1 MEYEFFYSVTFFLF
15 FCMSIK
21 KCLYMSASG
30 DSCKWSLTFLKGCT
44 CHEKTKN
51 ATLDYFHVTAIWL
64 DCERVMAFFIYISL
78 EFVDAT
84 PSTL

>member
-15 FCMSIK
+15 FCMSTK

-51 ATLDYFHVTAIWL
+51 ATLGNKQDVKFDKNLFKV
-64 DCERVMAFFIYISL
+64 
-78 EFVDAT
+78 
-84 PSTL
+84 